1 MKQLFYDFLALT
13 TAPELLFRALFN
25 QESLENGN
33 ISKYAKWVY
42 DIIGELEDVEKN

>member
-13 TAPELLFRALFN
+13 TAPELLFRTLFN

-33 ISKYAKWVY
+33 ISRYAKWVY
-42 DIIGELEDVEKN
+42 NIIGELEDVEKN